1 MILDRNIDWLRKK
14 VRIPVLPMEGYA
26 GVVTPHV
33 FISGGVGANL
43 HQAINSLAIHG
54 LVFAADADA
63 HHFMV
68 PVPYDVDPASEM
80 GFMVNWTNGSSTVGD
95 SVLWTILCDFKAT
108 DATVAL
114 ATTALDTILV
124 DDNALATA
132 YQNQWTSRGIKDAAF
147 LTEAQIRSGALMML
161 SLVSTTLTDIT
172 EDIFPLF
179 IQYDY
184 KVKSCGSS
192 QVATQF

>member
-26 GVVTPHV
+26 GAVTPHV
-33 FISGGVGANL
+33 FLSGGAGANL

-54 LVFAADADA
+54 LVFDTDADA

-68 PVPYDVDPASEM
+68 PVPYDVDPGSEM
-80 GFMVNWTNGSSTVGD
+80 GFMINWTNGSSTIAD

-108 DATVAL
+108 DATVAV

-124 DDNALATA
+124 ADNPLAAA
-132 YQNQWTSRGIKDAAF
+132 YKNQWTSRGIKDAAF

-161 SLVSTTLTDIT
+161 SLVSTTLTGIT

-184 KVKSCGSS
+184 KVKACGSS